1 MVAQLQLLA
10 LPAPT
15 GIPAATVAAIVRPAV
30 SSAVLPVCRARLHN
44 SFSSCQL
51 LFAELLESRAA
62 AALPMGAQPTPH
74 ACLCVYVHVSGLR
87 TPQGMATGPMALGAA
102 LRAG

>member
-1 MVAQLQLLA
+1 MAGLAQWAQLQLLT

-62 AALPMGAQPTPH
+62 AALPMDTRPTPH
-74 ACLCVYVHVSGLR
+74 ACLCVYVHVSGL
-87 TPQGMATGPMALGAA
+87 
-102 LRAG
+102 